1 MDDLEKQLQS
11 ALQREDAPE
20 WFEARVMNE
29 VKASARAREVQRA
42 RPRWHWMLATA
53 MAGVIAVGGGWEYRR
68 EAQERAA
75 GQAAAAKLQ
84 LALKIT
90 GTKLA
95 EIQQKMNEGQAND

>member
-1 MDDLEKQLQS
+1 
-11 ALQREDAPE
+11 
-20 WFEARVMNE
+20 MNA
-29 VKASARAREVQRA
+29 VKASQVQRS

-84 LALKIT
+84 LALRIT

-95 EIQQKMNEGQAND
+95 EIQQRLNETE

>member
-1 MDDLEKQLQS
+1 MNDLEKQLQS
-11 ALQREDAPE
+11 ALAREDAPE
-20 WFEARVMNE
+20 WFEARVMNA
-29 VKASARAREVQRA
+29 VNAQRAQRA

-75 GQAAAAKLQ
+75 GEAAKAKLQ

-95 EIQQKMNEGQAND
+95 EIQQKLSEAQEND